1 MGKFNWEGLSAEGI
15 RKKGVLEAASADEAR
30 KKLVGMQI
38 EPTSVKRDLT
48 SIEIRL
54 PRLGGVKSKT
64 LVVFTRQLATMVD
77 AGLPLVQCLDI
88 LGQQEPDV
96 EFKRIIQGVKGH
108 VETGGTLA
116 DGLKKY
122 PKVFDTLFVS
132 LVQAGE
138 VGGILDTILNRLAAY
153 IEKSDKIAQK
163 VRGAMKYPSFVLI
176 AAVGII
182 GLMLWKIIPQFGT
195 MYSSLGNAQLP
206 RLTQIVITASQ
217 TFIKYLPLVI
227 AVGVAIAIAYTLFKR
242 SNFGHHVVDRI
253 ALNIPIFGTLLRKSA
268 VSRFT
273 RTLGTLVSS
282 GVPIMEG
289 LEVVARS
296 AGNIIIEEAVMYTR
310 SKVAE
315 GLNIAGP
322 LDETKIFPK
331 MVVQMVGVGEQTGAL
346 DVMLT
351 KIADF
356 YDDEVDVAVESLTA
370 LIEPILMIV
379 LGGSVGV
386 ILISMYLPIF
396 GMAGALSG
404 GG

>member
-1 MGKFNWEGLSAEGI
+1 MGKFNWEGTSAEGLK
-15 RKKGVLEAASADEAR
+15 KKGLVEAGSADEAR
-30 KKLVGMQI
+30 KKLINMQI
-38 EPTSVKRDLT
+38 EPTSVKRNLT
-48 SIEIRL
+48 NIEISL
-54 PRLGGVKSKT
+54 PHLGGIKSKT

-88 LGQQEPDV
+88 LSQTEPDI
-96 EFKRIIQGVKGH
+96 EFKKIILGVKGH

-116 DGLKKY
+116 EGLQKY
-122 PKVFDTLFVS
+122 PKAFDTLFVS

-163 VRGAMKYPSFVLI
+163 VKGAMKYPAFVLT
-176 AAVGII
+176 AAVGIV
-182 GLMLWKIIPQFGT
+182 GVMLWKVIPQFAG
-195 MYSSLGNAQLP
+195 MYMSLGNAKLP
-206 RLTQIVITASQ
+206 KLTQVVISASQ
-217 TFIKYLPLVI
+217 TFIKHLPVVLLI
-227 AVGVAIAIAYTLFKR
+227 AGAIITAYILFKR
-242 SNFGHHVVDRI
+242 SKFGHRFLDRVI
-253 ALNIPIFGTLLRKSA
+253 LKVPVFGPLIRKTA
-268 VSRFT
+268 VARFT

-282 GVPIMEG
+282 GVPIMEA
-289 LEVVARS
+289 LDVVARS
-296 AGNIIIEEAVMYTR
+296 AGNDIIEEAIQYTR

-315 GLNIAGP
+315 GHNIAGP
-322 LDETKIFPK
+322 LDETNIFPK

-370 LIEPILMIV
+370 LIEPMLMIV
-379 LGGSVGV
+379 LGASLGV
-386 ILISMYLPIF
+386 VVIAMYLPIF

>member
-48 SIEIRL
+48 SIEIRI

-96 EFKRIIQGVKGH
+96 EFKRVIQGVKGH

-163 VRGAMKYPSFVLI
+163 VRGAMKYPSFVLT

-195 MYSSLGNAQLP
+195 MYSSLGNAALP
-206 RLTQIVITASQ
+206 KLTQIVIAASQ
-217 TFIKYLPLVI
+217 TFIKHLPIVI
-227 AVGVAIAIAYTLFKR
+227 AAGIAVAIGYTLFKR

-253 ALNIPIFGTLLRKSA
+253 ALKMPIFGTLLQKSA
-268 VSRFT
+268 VARFT

-289 LEVVARS
+289 LEVVAKS
-296 AGNIIIEEAVMYTR
+296 AGNVIIEEAVMYTR
-310 SKVAE
+310 SRVAE
-315 GLNIAGP
+315 GLSIAGP